1 MSSSEPSSNSN
12 EASEKE
18 AKIRES
24 LRRCSEATIQAALE
38 FNRTGAKEQLLP
50 IVLGILERYVEP
62 DLRPKLRESGNADLR
77 LIEDL
82 ALDSL
87 TLMEIIIL
95 VEESLGISI
104 SNDEARSLR
113 TVEDVRAF
121 AEAKAAQTAP
131 SA

>member
-1 MSSSEPSSNSN
+1 MSSSEHSTHSN

-62 DLRPKLRESGNADLR
+62 DLRPKLRESGPELR

>member
-1 MSSSEPSSNSN
+1 MSSSEPSTNSN

-62 DLRPKLRESGNADLR
+62 DLRPKLRESGPELR

>member
-1 MSSSEPSSNSN
+1 MSSSVPSSHSN
-12 EASEKE
+12 EVSDKE

-38 FNRTGAKEQLLP
+38 FNRTGAKEHILP
-50 IVLGILERYVEP
+50 VVLGILERYVEP
-62 DLRPKLRESGNADLR
+62 DLRPKLRESGPELR

-95 VEESLGISI
+95 VEESLGISV
-104 SNDEARSLR
+104 SNDEARTLR

-121 AEAKAAQTAP
+121 AETKAAQAVAR
-131 SA
+131 S